1 MNPAPQNS
9 RLSGLDTL
17 RAAAIVLVL
26 LYHFEVVVSGA
37 STFSFIGDC
46 GWAGVDL
53 FFVLSGYLIGN
64 QIMGPIARGE
74 PFSFKLF
81 YVCRFLR
88 TLPNYYVILALYF
101 LFPLAMAGKEP
112 MPLWRFLSFTQNI
125 GLRPGSAFSHAWSL
139 NVEEQFYLIL
149 PLAAFGLAALR
160 RSLLGAWFVL
170 VAAIFAGIAMR
181 GLMWLHCADF
191 QDYMSGIYYSSF
203 CRMDELLPGV
213 ALAMLKNFHG
223 GLYLRLQAWG
233 NRAAAAGLAVV
244 ALVLAGFYYCLDGD
258 YVAAH
263 GFNFPVIVFGYSV
276 LALGFMLMV
285 FSALCRSSFLSR
297 LRIPGA
303 QALALWSYAVYLAHK
318 PLFYIGKMHLPKFG
332 IEPDSWSGILIIMVA
347 GVLGGYLL
355 FRIVETPFMH
365 LRERLFGW
373 APPTSVEVVTVKA
386 VEVQ

>member
-1 MNPAPQNS
+1 SHYYGFVSDNATFGVFS
-9 RLSGLDTL
+9 RL
-17 RAAAIVLVL
+17 
-26 LYHFEVVVSGA
+26 
-37 STFSFIGDC
+37 

-81 YVCRFLR
+81 YVRRFLR
-88 TLPNYYVILALYF
+88 TLPNYYVVLALYF

-112 MPLWRFLSFTQNI
+112 MPLWRFLSFTQNL
-125 GLRPGSAFSHAWSL
+125 GLRAGSAFSHAWSL

-149 PLAAFGLAALR
+149 PVAAFCLAALK
-160 RSLLGAWFVL
+160 RSLRGAWFVL
-170 VAAIFAGIAMR
+170 IAAILAGIAMR

-223 GLYLRLQAWG
+223 GLYLRLQVWG
-233 NRAAAAGLAVV
+233 NRAAALGLAVV
-244 ALVLAGFYYCLDGD
+244 ALVLAGFYHCLDGD

-263 GFNFPVIVFGYSV
+263 GFNFPVVVFGYSA

-285 FSALCRSSFLSR
+285 FSALCHGSFLNR
-297 LRIPGA
+297 LRLPGA

-318 PLFYIGKMHLPKFG
+318 PLFYIGKMRFPQFG
-332 IEPDSWSGILIIMVA
+332 IEPDSWSGIFIILVA

-355 FRIVETPFMH
+355 FRIVETPFMR
-365 LRERLFGW
+365 LRERRFVW
-373 APPTSVEVVTVKA
+373 APRAPAEVVAPNA